1 MTATTATRTA
11 QARRA
16 TTGPAGAS
24 AAIGASRIGL
34 RLFSSLQQQAAAAGL
49 AAVTTLAVLSAM
61 VSLAGDYQADA
72 QFAQQAG
79 RALAASTPQQVV
91 VTGRR
96 SLRG

>member
-34 RLFSSLQQQAAAAGL
+34 RLFSSQQQAAAAGL

-79 RALAASTPQQVV
+79 RALAASAPQQVV